1 MQKEDFI
8 ALAQKYAQNKCSL
21 SEKEAVESFFEKQTE
36 KEQNIIILSLTN
48 EKRNAILHKINARI
62 IKPKGKVRK
71 LYSKTAKIAAIA
83 LLVLGITFFITES
96 TSKKLIT
103 QSAALGEMKTLLL
116 PDGSKLILN
125 ANSSITY
132 STDFKNNRKL
142 NLKGEAYFKV
152 VRNPKKPFIVET
164 AQFKIKV
171 LGTSFTIRAYKN
183 YANTIR
189 VLSGKVEVNSK
200 ENPKEKVFLTKN
212 QELSF
217 SKSKLPLLTNDSQ
230 EDFLAWTKNI
240 VMLENTTLGE
250 TAEILRNKFKVTIL
264 FDNPELKQLRIT
276 GKFKNE
282 NIITIL
288 KTIGEVKQ
296 LEIHFQTPNKI
307 FIREKPKN

>member
-48 EKRNAILHKINARI
+48 EKRNAILHQINARI

-103 QSAALGEMKTLLL
+103 QSAALGEIKTLLL

-152 VRNPKKPFIVET
+152 VRNPNKPFIIET

-183 YANTIR
+183 YDNTIR

-200 ENPKEKVFLTKN
+200 GNPNEKVFLTKN
-212 QELSF
+212 QGLSF
-217 SKSKLPLLTNDSQ
+217 SKSQLPVLTNDSQ
-230 EDFLAWTKNI
+230 RDFMAWTKNI
-240 VMLENTTLGE
+240 VVLENTTLGE

-264 FDNPELKQLRIT
+264 FDNPELEQLRIT

-282 NIITIL
+282 NSTTIL

-296 LEIHFQTPNKI
+296 LEILFQTPNKI